1 MSVNLKKNHFI
12 VTFSI
17 LLLLTP
23 FFYYIFSIFVIIN
36 CERSK
41 VFKYIFY
48 PIHEI
53 YKPDRKVFCKLSKL
67 KKHEIVFLT
76 DSTNLGRVDQSTKGI
91 SGYLEYFSNKKT
103 ISVDLGGGNAETFGY
118 FFDKSPFINFSNVKY
133 VILTLNLR
141 SFAVTSYTAAE
152 FLDSKD
158 RYFSKIFYQPYKI
171 KNLIELNKLI
181 FNSKLLETRIINW
194 EKEDAL
200 INNVK
205 IEKKIKTDNNVL
217 KIDEY
222 FKTYMGKV
230 DSKHP
235 VLLSILKLKKKLDNM
250 DIKLLVYSTPINI
263 SEAKQEFKFNNKY
276 FVSNKSFED
285 RVVFNLSNIKNYF
298 FLNNIPFL
306 DLTFQIKNI
315 KTFYDRD
322 YNISSEHIDYK
333 GRKLV
338 ADKLNQF
345 INLIE
350 I

>member
-1 MSVNLKKNHFI
+1 M
-12 VTFSI
+12 
-17 LLLLTP
+17 
-23 FFYYIFSIFVIIN
+23 
-36 CERSK
+36 
-41 VFKYIFY
+41 
-48 PIHEI
+48 
-53 YKPDRKVFCKLSKL
+53 
-67 KKHEIVFLT
+67 
-76 DSTNLGRVDQSTKGI
+76 
-91 SGYLEYFSNKKT
+91 
-103 ISVDLGGGNAETFGY
+103 
-118 FFDKSPFINFSNVKY
+118 
-133 VILTLNLR
+133 
-141 SFAVTSYTAAE
+141 
-152 FLDSKD
+152 
-158 RYFSKIFYQPYKI
+158 
-171 KNLIELNKLI
+171 NKLI
-181 FNSKLLETRIINW
+181 FNSQLLETRIINW

-345 INLIE
+345 INLID